1 MTVTSHPE
9 GRLWQGMTADVR
21 VAERRARLI
30 EAGFE
35 LLGAQGAA
43 ALTMRAA
50 CRDASVGPRYFY
62 EVFQDREEL
71 LVAVYEE
78 AVVRIRGP
86 LLTAAQAAAETGT
99 VRTAVAHTL
108 ETAIALIEDDPRI
121 GRVLW
126 REAAADATLRPLS
139 QAAMGDFILTLV
151 AQVRPDRAEEL
162 SRPERG
168 WTLIGVSAAVFAL
181 FLAWSEGIRPTSR
194 DEFVQHCTDFVV
206 DQLGLDA

>member
-1 MTVTSHPE
+1 MTSQPE
-9 GRLWQGMTADVR
+9 GRLWQGMTVDVR
-21 VAERRARLI
+21 VADRRARLV

-35 LLGAQGAA
+35 LLGTQGAA

-50 CRDASVGPRYFY
+50 CRDAAVGPRYFY
-62 EVFQDREEL
+62 ELFRDREDL

-78 AVVRIRGP
+78 AVERIRGP
-86 LLTAAQAAAETGT
+86 LLIAAQTAAATGT

-108 ETAIALIEDDPRI
+108 EKAIGLIEDDPRI

-126 REAAADATLRPLS
+126 REAAADGTLRPLS
-139 QAAMGDFILTLV
+139 QAAMGEFILTLV
-151 AQVRPDRAEEL
+151 DEVRPDRADEL
-162 SRPERG
+162 RRPDQG

-194 DEFVQHCTDFVV
+194 DKFVQHCADFVA